1 MTKMWIISDSKFPS
15 YIENMM
21 LGFIELSLLFSLF
34 FFTFEATDRSWVAYF
49 SIKTGNRSIQLA
61 LLCLKVTSE
70 RLGML
75 LSA

>member
-49 SIKTGNRSIQLA
+49 SIKN
-61 LLCLKVTSE
+61 
-70 RLGML
+70 
-75 LSA
+75 